1 MPSAAVRR
9 LSPLQWAGVGLG
21 GCAVLLA
28 LLGLLAPASAF
39 FFPLLSLWA
48 SVGLFVLALC
58 VLRVA
63 GVELNFFHKAV
74 VFGIWAVA
82 VVYFYWT
89 LSSRSF
95 IYVWDYANYL
105 LKQYDAEAAFA
116 QSTGGGLRYLF
127 GSMADDY
134 TNFITLFTEFPFC
147 LTDHTGDA
155 YSFSQVFC
163 ILPTLLVLLAGLVV
177 KVGQLLNVKN
187 RMYYFLFGMT
197 LTAAYPFL
205 RMSAVLAQPD
215 WFGLIF
221 AFAILL
227 LTLDFPAA
235 DAASYSVG
243 QSVDVTIDGT
253 FESTTGTIQSISGA
267 DSLSSGNLAVR
278 SVVIAVPNPGTLN
291 TAMSGTASI
300 NGVSAM
306 GSAHFT
312 CQYEQ
317 TITASASGT
326 VAALCVK
333 EGSSVGVDT
342 ALIQLSSSSLTKQ
355 VKSASNSLRSAELSL
370 DDSQRSMEDYTIT
383 SPISGT
389 IIEKDVK
396 VGDTVGSSSSTT
408 ETMCVI
414 YDLSYLEMTLNVDEL
429 DILDIAVGQKAEIT
443 ADAIDDQT
451 FEGVVTSISSAGTTT
466 GGTTTYPVTIRI
478 DDTGSL
484 MPGMNATAVIDIAS
498 AEDALSIPSYA
509 VVRGNYVLVTKDSP
523 SAVNADTSM
532 NAPDG
537 YVYVKVTT
545 GISDDDYI
553 AVTSGLEEGD
563 TIAYDSAS
571 ASKSSSDE
579 QMGFP
584 GGGMSGG
591 GGPGG
596 GGRAPGGGF

>member
-1 MPSAAVRR
+1 M
-9 LSPLQWAGVGLG
+9 
-21 GCAVLLA
+21 
-28 LLGLLAPASAF
+28 
-39 FFPLLSLWA
+39 
-48 SVGLFVLALC
+48 
-58 VLRVA
+58 
-63 GVELNFFHKAV
+63 
-74 VFGIWAVA
+74 
-82 VVYFYWT
+82 
-89 LSSRSF
+89 
-95 IYVWDYANYL
+95 
-105 LKQYDAEAAFA
+105 
-116 QSTGGGLRYLF
+116 
-127 GSMADDY
+127 
-134 TNFITLFTEFPFC
+134 
-147 LTDHTGDA
+147 
-155 YSFSQVFC
+155 
-163 ILPTLLVLLAGLVV
+163 
-177 KVGQLLNVKN
+177 
-187 RMYYFLFGMT
+187 
-197 LTAAYPFL
+197 
-205 RMSAVLAQPD
+205 
-215 WFGLIF
+215 
-221 AFAILL
+221 
-227 LTLDFPAA
+227 
-235 DAASYSVG
+235 
-243 QSVDVTIDGT
+243 DVTIDGT

-355 VKSASNSLRSAELSL
+355 VKSASNSLRSAKLSL

-584 GGGMSGG
+584 GGRMSGG

-596 GGRAPGGGF
+596 GNRAPGGGF